1 MNTETLDLNLLR
13 LFDFI
18 YASRSVSQAAE
29 ALRLTQPAVS
39 QGLSRLRNS
48 LGDPLFVRAGG
59 GVRPTPRADRMAP
72 AVHAALHALESA
84 VADSAGFDPAKAS
97 KVFRLYMTDIGEGRF
112 LPALITALQQR
123 APYSRIETLRP
134 GMNELALA
142 LDQGRVD
149 LAIGFVPDLRN
160 MRSTVLFHDR
170 YAILMR
176 KGHPFT
182 RARRGHTTHT
192 QDIGT
197 LEFITVRTHTYTHTA
212 LQALQLQDRVR
223 LTTEHFMA
231 LPAILEATDLAVIM
245 PRNIALS
252 SFAPNRQ
259 FAVIDA
265 DFPLREFDV
274 GVHWSPR
281 YDADPANRWLRG
293 LITELY
299 QEQPL
304 PAKDRRTPR
313 SSVIR

>member
-1 MNTETLDLNLLR
+1 MNWICDIRKLNVKTLDLNLLR
-13 LFDFI
+13 LFDYI

-29 ALRLTQPAVS
+29 VLSLTQPAVS
-39 QGLSRLRNS
+39 QGLGRLRTA
-48 LGDPLFVRAGG
+48 LGDPLFVRTGS

-72 AVHAALHALESA
+72 AIHAALRALEGA
-84 VADSAGFDPAKAS
+84 VADSAGFDPHEAS

-123 APYSRIETLRP
+123 APHCRIETLRP
-134 GMNELALA
+134 GMNELMLA

-149 LAIGFVPDLRN
+149 LAIGFVPDLRD
-160 MRSTVLFHDR
+160 MRSAVLFRDR

-176 KGHPFT
+176 KNHPF
-182 RARRGHTTHT
+182 ARGRSGRTAHT

-197 LEFITVRTHTYTHTA
+197 LEFITVRTHAYTHTA
-212 LQALQLQDRVR
+212 LEALQLSNRVR

-231 LPAILEATDLAVIM
+231 LPAIIEATDLAVIM

-252 SFAPNRQ
+252 SFAPRRQ
-259 FAVIDA
+259 FAIMDA

-281 YDADPANRWLRG
+281 YDADPANRWLRK
-293 LITELY
+293 LLTELY
-299 QEQPL
+299 QEQP
-304 PAKDRRTPR
+304 
-313 SSVIR
+313 